1 MILQNF
7 LYSEN
12 EGQLREWRM
21 ETLSIGM
28 ITLLVGKNASG
39 KSRTL
44 NVINGL
50 AGLLSGATKLAFKSG
65 DYRVNF
71 QANESQYEYELRYDD
86 SRVSREKFSENG
98 TLLLDRGEGGVGK
111 VFASKAREMLEFQTP
126 ESELAAVNRRDSI
139 QHPFFEKLYSWG
151 KGVRHFLFGT
161 PLGKDHLAFLVKD
174 DKTPVDP
181 RKTAEVIAVLRHGLS
196 QFGDE
201 YARAIIRD
209 MESVGYNLEEI
220 GLRPP
225 ESLTVTFQP
234 GPPPGE
240 LVGLYV
246 KERDLPGITDQVDMS
261 QGMFRAL
268 SVVIQLNY
276 SQRSEQPSCILIDD
290 IGEGLDFDR
299 SCALIDLLMS
309 KAKQSNV
316 QLIMTTN
323 DRFVMNKV
331 PLQYWSVIHRD
342 RNVCRFFNYQNS
354 RDKFEAFKLTGMN
367 NFDFFATDFVRS
379 KLSEEISNLR

>member
-1 MILQNF
+1 
-7 LYSEN
+7 
-12 EGQLREWRM
+12 M
-21 ETLSIGM
+21 ETLSISM
-28 ITLLVGKNASG
+28 VTLLVGKNASG

-44 NVINGL
+44 NVINAL
-50 AGLLSGATKLAFKSG
+50 AGLVSGATKLAFKSG
-65 DYRVNF
+65 DYCASFREINSLY
-71 QANESQYEYELRYDD
+71 QYELRYDD
-86 SRVSREKFSENG
+86 ARVSKEKFSEG
-98 TLLLDRGEGGVGK
+98 DVLLLDRGAGGVGK
-111 VFASKAREMLEFQTP
+111 VRASKTGEMLDFQTP
-126 ESELAAVNRRDSI
+126 DTELAAVNRRDSL
-139 QHPFFEKLYSWG
+139 QHPFFEKLFSWG
-151 KGVRHFLFGT
+151 KGVRHFQFGT

-174 DKTPVDP
+174 KSIPVDP

-196 QFGDE
+196 QFGKE
-201 YARAIIRD
+201 FAQAIMGD
-209 MESVGYNLEEI
+209 MNSIGYNLEDI

-225 ESLTVTFQP
+225 ESLSVTFEP
-234 GPPPGE
+234 SPPPGE

-246 KERDLPGITDQVDMS
+246 KERDLPGVTDQVNMS

-268 SVVIQLNY
+268 SVIIQLNY

-299 SCALIDLLMS
+299 SCALIDLLMT
-309 KAKQSNV
+309 KAQQSNV

-331 PLQYWSVIHRD
+331 PLQYWAVIHRD
-342 RNVCRFFNYQNS
+342 RNMCTFFNYENS

-379 KLSEEISNLR
+379 KFSEEISNLR